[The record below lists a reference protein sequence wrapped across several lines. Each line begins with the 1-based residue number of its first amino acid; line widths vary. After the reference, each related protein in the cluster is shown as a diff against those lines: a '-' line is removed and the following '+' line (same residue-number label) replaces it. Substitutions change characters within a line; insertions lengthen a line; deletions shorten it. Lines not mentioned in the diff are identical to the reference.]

1 MLALSVSGDRRER
14 LPLVPGEGPSTEVAD
29 PQAVETRSSP
39 TLTLPC
45 LGIYCFHFYLS
56 GRLYLLEL
64 LPQVLTVPGIS
75 EDFGG
80 WGAGML
86 CSKKCKLP

>member
-1 MLALSVSGDRRER
+1 METDGRDSHLFQVRDQAQRWL
-14 LPLVPGEGPSTEVAD
+14 T